1 MEQEKRWD
9 ARFQATYV
17 WQQKPSFNAAC
28 SGQSNLLP
36 NMKKAYTFS
45 STAYLGWRPASDLE
59 TWFKPEVVQ
68 GVPFSGLHGLGGF
81 PNGE

>member
-1 MEQEKRWD
+1 
-9 ARFQATYV
+9 
-17 WQQKPSFNAAC
+17 
-28 SGQSNLLP
+28 
-36 NMKKAYTFS
+36 MKKAYTFS